1 MMQVIWNRFE
11 NDPDPII
18 IDTRNISYIFSVN
31 PLNKQL
37 DIINKISF
45 EMLSLSQ
52 RNGQGFYKMTSKKD
66 TTFIQ
71 NPRDFI
77 NQLLSVD
84 W

>member
-18 IDTRNISYIFSVN
+18 IDTGNISYIFSVN
-31 PLNKQL
+31 PLNNQL

-52 RNGQGFYKMTSKKD
+52 RNREGFYKMTSKQN
-66 TTFIQ
+66 TIFIQ
-71 NPRDFI
+71 NPKDFI